1 MQMDAPQSPGY
12 PAVCKRA
19 LGHLSRLLPSHHP
32 LPSCV
37 TLMRS
42 LPPAPLQ
49 CSVLSLAA
57 PQPLCP
63 RGTPP
68 LYSVPVVRQF
78 ASAGGWAVSRS
89 LPWWLIVTLEA
100 LWLCV
105 LLPPDLMAG
114 AEHILQGCVSEDE
127 LTLEQAASTAFPV
140 GLPPPLP

>member
-1 MQMDAPQSPGY
+1 MSQGDTTA
-12 PAVCKRA
+12 
-19 LGHLSRLLPSHHP
+19 
-32 LPSCV
+32 
-37 TLMRS
+37 
-42 LPPAPLQ
+42 
-49 CSVLSLAA
+49 VLSAGC
-57 PQPLCP
+57 Q
-63 RGTPP
+63 T
-68 LYSVPVVRQF
+68 QF